1 MKKTARRRE
10 LRERRDAAEQEIN
23 DLLHSLASAYSVFD
37 HTADP
42 ELLEAS
48 ILEISAL
55 KSRYSSALRG
65 LKLLEQE
72 AV

>member
-1 MKKTARRRE
+1 MKKAALRRE
-10 LRERRDAAEQEIN
+10 QRERRYAAEREISE
-23 DLLHSLASAYSVFD
+23 LLHSLASAYSVFD

-48 ILEISAL
+48 ILEICAL
-55 KSRYSSALRG
+55 KSRYSSALKG
-65 LKLLEQE
+65 LKLLERE

>member
-1 MKKTARRRE
+1 MKKATLRKE
-10 LRERRDAAEQEIN
+10 HRERRCAAEQELN
-23 DLLHSLASAYSVFD
+23 ELLHSLASAYSVFD

-48 ILEISAL
+48 ILEICAL
-55 KSRYSSALRG
+55 KSRYSSALKG
-65 LKLLEQE
+65 LKLLERE

>member
-1 MKKTARRRE
+1 MKKAARRKE
-10 LRERRDAAEQEIN
+10 QRERRCAAEQELN
-23 DLLHSLASAYSVFD
+23 ALLHSLASAYSVFD

-48 ILEISAL
+48 ILEICAL
-55 KSRYSSALRG
+55 KSRYSSALKG
-65 LKLLEQE
+65 LKLLERE

>member
-1 MKKTARRRE
+1 MKHAARRRE
-10 LRERRDAAEQEIN
+10 QLERRSAAERELN
-23 DLLHSLASAYSVFD
+23 ELLCSLAGAYSVFD

-65 LKLLEQE
+65 LKVIERE
-72 AV
+72 MI

>member
-1 MKKTARRRE
+1 MRKAALRKER
-10 LRERRDAAEQEIN
+10 RERRLAAERELD
-23 DLLHSLASAYSVFD
+23 DLQHSLASAYSVFD

-48 ILEISAL
+48 ILEICAL

-65 LKLLEQE
+65 LKLLDRES
-72 AV
+72 V

>member
-1 MKKTARRRE
+1 MKKAARRKE
-10 LRERRDAAEQEIN
+10 QRERRYAAEQELN
-23 DLLHSLASAYSVFD
+23 ALLHSLASAYSVFD

-48 ILEISAL
+48 ILEICAL
-55 KSRYSSALRG
+55 KSRYSSALKG
-65 LKLLEQE
+65 LKLLERE